1 MEETEPECLLG
12 QEVSEALALQLE
24 EEAFHLVEEAYHLE
38 EEAYRL
44 VEEASNSLL
53 EGLQLT
59 SLVEEGEE
67 EVDAFPLA
75 EEEEVGEAYLCQ
87 LGPCLEEEEVEAVDL
102 QQPVEVEEVE
112 EADL

>member
-1 MEETEPECLLG
+1 
-12 QEVSEALALQLE
+12 
-24 EEAFHLVEEAYHLE
+24 VEEAYHLE

-67 EVDAFPLA
+67 EV
-75 EEEEVGEAYLCQ
+75 EEAYLCQ
-87 LGPCLEEEEVEAVDL
+87 LGPCLEEEEVEAVNL

>member
-1 MEETEPECLLG
+1 
-12 QEVSEALALQLE
+12 
-24 EEAFHLVEEAYHLE
+24 VEEAYHLE
-38 EEAYRL
+38 EEAYHLEEEAYRLAEEAYRL

-75 EEEEVGEAYLCQ
+75 EEEEVEEAYLCQ

>member
-1 MEETEPECLLG
+1 
-12 QEVSEALALQLE
+12 
-24 EEAFHLVEEAYHLE
+24 
-38 EEAYRL
+38 
-44 VEEASNSLL
+44 
-53 EGLQLT
+53 
-59 SLVEEGEE
+59 LVEEGEE

>member
-1 MEETEPECLLG
+1 
-12 QEVSEALALQLE
+12 
-24 EEAFHLVEEAYHLE
+24 VEEAYHLE

-75 EEEEVGEAYLCQ
+75 EEEEV
-87 LGPCLEEEEVEAVDL
+87 EAVNL

>member
-1 MEETEPECLLG
+1 
-12 QEVSEALALQLE
+12 
-24 EEAFHLVEEAYHLE
+24 VEEAYHLE

-67 EVDAFPLA
+67 EVDPFPLA
-75 EEEEVGEAYLCQ
+75 EEEEV
-87 LGPCLEEEEVEAVDL
+87 EAVNL